1 VIVSTIERSS
11 PVPYYEQLYE
21 LLLTRIRRGDIAN
34 GDRLPGESELHREF
48 GLSRATVRQAL
59 DLLESHG
66 YAQKVPRRGYFA
78 GQPQAHKGWLIEG
91 GGGFLDGDIGHDSP
105 RVSTTVLR
113 NEMAPLPDDAA
124 ANLQVPAGTIGYVLE
139 RVRRIDG
146 ELALFST
153 NFTPP
158 HVAPVVSEAAGVLD
172 GTSSLTEALSGAGYV
187 AVGARRVI
195 DAQPANARIAN
206 LINVAPGSPLLRIRS
221 TTWGSELIPYDFYET
236 WLHTDIVPLEV
247 NAISTRPTS
256 A

>member
-21 LLLTRIRRGDIAN
+21 LLVTRIRRGEIAT
-34 GDRLPGESELHREF
+34 GDRIPGESELHREF

-59 DLLESHG
+59 DLLESNG

-78 GQPQAHKGWLIEG
+78 GQQQAHKGWLIEG
-91 GGGFLDGDIGHDSP
+91 GGGFLEGDIGHDSP

-113 NEMAPLPDDAA
+113 NEMAPLPDHAA
-124 ANLQVPAGTIGYVLE
+124 ANLQVPAGSIGYVLE

-158 HVAPVVSEAAGVLD
+158 HVAPVVSDAAGVLD
-172 GTSSLTEALSGAGYV
+172 GTSSLTEALGRAGYV

-195 DAQPANARIAN
+195 DAQPASVRIAN
-206 LINVAPGSPLLRIRS
+206 LIDVAPGVPLLRIRS

-247 NAISTRPTS
+247 NAIST
-256 A
+256 